1 MLGPDGQG
9 GQGGQSDFEIIDAPP
24 LTLPSL
30 AEDPDP
36 LEGQDYVPANT
47 LPGNTVPGTDTREL
61 SETRGETYGVD
72 TYLDMWS
79 RHVSR
84 HVV

>member
-1 MLGPDGQG
+1 MTRFEVLGPDGQG

-47 LPGNTVPGTDTREL
+47 LPGNTVPGTDTRE
-61 SETRGETYGVD
+61 
-72 TYLDMWS
+72 
-79 RHVSR
+79 
-84 HVV
+84 